1 MRPTCSGAPTAS
13 LRAAVA
19 QATGTPRLLRSGSM
33 GSPSRLGTMPPSTMP
48 SSGGTAGTVT
58 INAPVTAH
66 NLTFNTS
73 GYTVARTL
81 ANTLTLAGATPTTS
95 MASGISA
102 TISSVIA
109 GTAGLTKAGLGTLTV
124 SGANTYTGATAV
136 NAGTLQ
142 AGATNT
148 FAPTSAF
155 TIASGATLGLNNF
168 NQTIGSLAGAGT
180 VTNGGAA
187 NRTLTTGGDNT
198 STAFSGVIQD
208 GAAGATN
215 LTKVGTG
222 TFTLS
227 GANTYTGTTTISAGT
242 LQIGTGGTTGT
253 TGTGNITDNAALVI
267 NRSDT
272 LTVGG
277 TISGTG
283 SLTQAGTG
291 TLTLTGNNTYTGI
304 TTISAGTLQI
314 GNGST
319 SGNIVGDIV
328 NNAALVF
335 NRSGTLTYGG
345 VISGTGSLD
354 RKSTRLNSSHVA
366 NTYTGGRSKKA
377 GTLAVSTD
385 ANLGAASGGLTFGGG
400 TL

>member
-1 MRPTCSGAPTAS
+1 
-13 LRAAVA
+13 
-19 QATGTPRLLRSGSM
+19 
-33 GSPSRLGTMPPSTMP
+33 
-48 SSGGTAGTVT
+48 
-58 INAPVTAH
+58 
-66 NLTFNTS
+66 
-73 GYTVARTL
+73 
-81 ANTLTLAGATPTTS
+81 
-95 MASGISA
+95 
-102 TISSVIA
+102 
-109 GTAGLTKAGLGTLTV
+109 
-124 SGANTYTGATAV
+124 
-136 NAGTLQ
+136 
-142 AGATNT
+142 
-148 FAPTSAF
+148 
-155 TIASGATLGLNNF
+155 
-168 NQTIGSLAGAGT
+168 

-215 LTKVGTG
+215 LAKAGTG

-242 LQIGTGGTTGT
+242 LQIGNGGTTGT
-253 TGTGNITDNAALVI
+253 IGTGNIVDNAALVF

-277 TISGTG
+277 TISGSG

-335 NRSGTLTYGG
+335 NRSNASTYGG
-345 VISGTGSLD
+345 VISGTGSVT
-354 RKSTRLNSSHVA
+354 KIGGGTRTLTGT
-366 NTYTGGRSKKA
+366 NTYSGGTTINA
-377 GTLAVSTD
+377 GTLAVSSD
-385 ANLGAASGGLTFGGG
+385 ASLGAASGGLTASAAGRCSRLRPSRR
-400 TL
+400 TAT

>member
-1 MRPTCSGAPTAS
+1 MVSAFCAALPVVFCVVFADTA
-13 LRAAVA
+13 R
-19 QATGTPRLLRSGSM
+19 RLL
-33 GSPSRLGTMPPSTMP
+33 LGTAAIALALAWSVGANAADLQWSANGVTPGGGGTGNWNTSAPALWFNGSTFQTWNNATLDNAIF
-48 SSGGTAGTVT
+48 GGTAGTVT

-81 ANTLTLAGATPTTS
+81 ANTLTLAGATPTIS

-102 TISSVIA
+102 TVSSVIA

-124 SGANTYTGATAV
+124 SGANTYTGATNV

-155 TIASGATLGLNNF
+155 TIASGATLALNNF
-168 NQTIGSLAGAGT
+168 NETIGSLAGAGT

-215 LTKVGTG
+215 LAKAGTG

-242 LQIGTGGTTGT
+242 LQIGNGGTTGT
-253 TGTGNITDNAALVI
+253 IGKATLWTTLHWCSTAA
-267 NRSDT
+267 
-272 LTVGG
+272 
-277 TISGTG
+277 
-283 SLTQAGTG
+283 
-291 TLTLTGNNTYTGI
+291 
-304 TTISAGTLQI
+304 
-314 GNGST
+314 
-319 SGNIVGDIV
+319 
-328 NNAALVF
+328 
-335 NRSGTLTYGG
+335 
-345 VISGTGSLD
+345 
-354 RKSTRLNSSHVA
+354 TR
-366 NTYTGGRSKKA
+366 
-377 GTLAVSTD
+377 
-385 ANLGAASGGLTFGGG
+385 
-400 TL
+400 

>member
-1 MRPTCSGAPTAS
+1 
-13 LRAAVA
+13 
-19 QATGTPRLLRSGSM
+19 
-33 GSPSRLGTMPPSTMP
+33 MP

-81 ANTLTLAGATPTTS
+81 ANTLTLAGATPTVS

-208 GAAGATN
+208 GAAGNTN
-215 LTKVGTG
+215 LTKGAPAHSRCRAP
-222 TFTLS
+222 TLIP
-227 GANTYTGTTTISAGT
+227 APRRSAPGRY
-242 LQIGTGGTTGT
+242 
-253 TGTGNITDNAALVI
+253 
-267 NRSDT
+267 RS
-272 LTVGG
+272 
-277 TISGTG
+277 
-283 SLTQAGTG
+283 A
-291 TLTLTGNNTYTGI
+291 
-304 TTISAGTLQI
+304 
-314 GNGST
+314 
-319 SGNIVGDIV
+319 
-328 NNAALVF
+328 
-335 NRSGTLTYGG
+335 
-345 VISGTGSLD
+345 
-354 RKSTRLNSSHVA
+354 
-366 NTYTGGRSKKA
+366 
-377 GTLAVSTD
+377 LAVPPAPPALATSPT
-385 ANLGAASGGLTFGGG
+385 
-400 TL
+400 TLR